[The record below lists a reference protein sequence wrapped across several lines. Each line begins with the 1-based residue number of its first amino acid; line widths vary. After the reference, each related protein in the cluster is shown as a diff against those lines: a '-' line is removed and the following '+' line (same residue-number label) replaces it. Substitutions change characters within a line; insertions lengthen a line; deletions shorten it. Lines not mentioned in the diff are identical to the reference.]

1 MAQMEECRICH
12 ENCDPGEI
20 VGGKCLECME
30 KERQM
35 QARNEHAFRVM
46 TSPYYQMDLM
56 EVLREGA
63 DG

>member
-12 ENCDPGEI
+12 GNCDPGEI

-35 QARNEHAFRVM
+35 QARSEHAFRVM